1 MIFLFNLPVHSACFW
16 PVRFAGLLSTGGLSR
31 WASGNG
37 GKDAFD
43 RAPKATSEA
52 GTLPI
57 TVGKGTSEASGVGTS
72 PNDSPSPLPSPAGR
86 GRIIVRC
93 PQSQN
98 VGAFFTRR
106 EFYLTRE
113 KIVSSSLPLFTS

>member
-57 TVGKGTSEASGVGTS
+57 TVSKGTSEASGVGTS
-72 PNDSPSPLPSPAGR
+72 PNDSPSPPILSRWERENHRPMPAVPKCRHIFHTPDILP
-86 GRIIVRC
+86 
-93 PQSQN
+93 
-98 VGAFFTRR
+98 
-106 EFYLTRE
+106 Y
-113 KIVSSSLPLFTS
+113 PLENP